1 MNSGTIFTSLKLA
14 LSNIL
19 YAGFVELCIINNTQ
33 ATTTVGGCTPTFDGT
48 SASCP
53 VTSAVI
59 ALALE
64 VK

>member
-1 MNSGTIFTSLKLA
+1 MEEETNFPDYFVVSPFLA
-14 LSNIL
+14 
-19 YAGFVELCIINNTQ
+19 CTQ
-33 ATTTVGGCTPTFDGT
+33 ATTTVGGCTLTFDGT

-53 VTSAVI
+53 VASAVI